1 MNTYFLRDVSSFD
14 IEDIFKLSS
23 LLNTLNLPANESE
36 LKKVI
41 TNSELSFSQQET
53 DIQQRS
59 FLFVLCDQSN
69 RVFGTSQIFAK
80 HGTLSSPHL
89 YFQVDH
95 DERYSETLKKFFRH
109 RTLRLMQNFDGPTE
123 IGSLVLHNSLRSSPH
138 KLGTMLSYVRFLFM
152 AMRPHYFASGV
163 LAELL
168 PPLGANF
175 ESSLWNAV
183 GHKFTGLSY
192 YEADMISRTNKEFI
206 KTLFPT
212 CEIYASLLPKN
223 AQDVIGQVGPQ
234 SKGAAHLLSKIG
246 FRYSNRVD
254 PFDGGPHFEA
264 DLTSISLIREASRGR
279 LIIDNTREYM
289 THGLIGRYTPKS
301 ESGNRFRASMSAFMA
316 NKEVIYAP
324 PATAA
329 LLDAKDGDEVS
340 VIPASAPGQALF

>member
-1 MNTYFLRDVSSFD
+1 MNTYFIRDVTSFD
-14 IEDIFKLSS
+14 IENIFKLSA
-23 LLNTLNLPANESE
+23 LLNTLNLPANEPE

-41 TNSELSFSQQET
+41 INSELSFSQQEA
-53 DIQQRS
+53 DIQERS
-59 FLFVLCDQSN
+59 FLFVLCDQSD
-69 RVFGTSQIFAK
+69 RVLGTSQIFAK

-89 YFQVDH
+89 YFQVEN

-123 IGSLVLHNSLRSSPH
+123 IGSLVLDNSLRSSPQ

-152 AMRPHYFASGV
+152 AMRPHYFAQGV

-175 ESSLWNAV
+175 ESALWNAV
-183 GHKFTGLSY
+183 GYKFTGLSY

-254 PFDGGPHFEA
+254 PFDGGPHLEA
-264 DLTSISLIREASRGR
+264 ELKNISLIRQACKGR
-279 LIIDNTREYM
+279 LMTDNTREY
-289 THGLIGRYTPKS
+289 TSHGLIGRYTPKG
-301 ESGNRFRASMSAFMA
+301 ESGKRFRAAMSAFLA
-316 NKEVIYAP
+316 HKEVIYVPSSTSAI
-324 PATAA
+324 
-329 LLDAKDGDEVS
+329 LEAKDGDEIS
-340 VIPASAPGQALF
+340 IISF